1 MSRSLGIALAAAAFF
16 SCSSAAEEPT
26 GGGGAPG
33 GGPPVA
39 SSSPDG
45 GASPGPASDAGTT
58 IPIGTQAELD
68 AWLQS
73 GAYKTWACEA
83 SAHDR
88 RPGSGHSRNRICV
101 NPALRQDKGAGP
113 YPVGAAGVK
122 ELYDGSGAV
131 NGYAVYV
138 KVKPGAAGDTWFW
151 YERIGASVVARS
163 EGASLCVG
171 CHSGA
176 PRDHV
181 FTPSPE

>member
-1 MSRSLGIALAAAAFF
+1 VNRALLALAAALLGLA
-16 SCSSAAEEPT
+16 CSSAMDDT
-26 GGGGAPG
+26 SGGGSSSGSPSAPQ
-33 GGPPVA
+33 A
-39 SSSPDG
+39 SPDG
-45 GASPGPASDAGTT
+45 GASPGPTGDAGAA

-73 GAYKTWACEA
+73 GAYKSWACEA
-83 SAHDR
+83 AAHDR

-101 NPALRQDKGAGP
+101 NPALGQDKGAGP
-113 YPVGAAGVK
+113 YPVGAASVK

-151 YERIGASVVARS
+151 YERIGSSVVARS

-181 FTPSPE
+181 FTASPQ